1 MRDLETALIF
11 QAKETSY
18 LFNCPDIFQ
27 RVANAQKIRFARVQ
41 YFFLPQ
47 LGPDQFSGFM
57 GFYLSAR
64 EGVVDLESWQ
74 IVVFGPK
81 GLKAM
86 VKASTF
92 HDDYFE
98 NVQLIEF
105 PDNLEAPI
113 PSLTEE
119 VQDDMIVDEESKE
132 SRKIVS
138 LEYIEDM

>member
-98 NVQLIEF
+98 NV
-105 PDNLEAPI
+105 
-113 PSLTEE
+113 
-119 VQDDMIVDEESKE
+119 
-132 SRKIVS
+132 
-138 LEYIEDM
+138 